1 MREQYDQSR
10 KKVSRNCLLLGA
22 LEVVLGVLVYFEIA
36 EFPPL
41 PFTGV
46 SALLGRHAL
55 AAGRRCGAVAA
66 DGEPDR

>member
-36 EFPPL
+36 ELPPL
-41 PFTGV
+41 PFTDSRLPEAVGFAAV
-46 SALLGRHAL
+46 YYGAYLLY
-55 AAGRRCGAVAA
+55 
-66 DGEPDR
+66 